1 MVINRSRIYL
11 TGLLFILIFSLH
23 AQDIK
28 IMSYNMQQ
36 PYNTNWDGRVA
47 NVASIIN
54 SHQPDILGTQELHA
68 YMRDQVL
75 GRAPGYVSYGRSRE
89 CDNTGEASFIFYK
102 SAKYDIDLANSG
114 TFWFKDDYWVCGRGY
129 DPSYNRI
136 CTYARLRDKATGKYF
151 YVYNSHFPMT
161 SMPEARK
168 KSAALLCQMAI
179 NRAIKDPVIYTGD
192 FNSWE
197 SEGNPIE
204 YIKNGTSLKMR
215 DTWRDVYP
223 TGNVETGFGTRLDFI
238 FLENRSS
245 HSTLST
251 YVVKSPVASDH
262 LPIVATVRIG
272 GQITIPFGQ
281 YIWLQNGGKYVTSNN
296 GTSAIICD
304 RPSVQAWEKF
314 LVVDAGGGKVALRG
328 SNGRYVSS
336 ENGVAA
342 MTCTRQAYSDWE
354 KFSWVAVSSN
364 QVALLGN
371 NGRYVS
377 SENGL
382 AAMNCNRPSID
393 GWEKFTFGI
402 TSAGRLEMSD
412 VSPNDETELRYFPN
426 PVSSTLNYQLQT
438 GISKHSVHV
447 RDYSGKVIMNNT
459 IAESGTDNSIDMSHL
474 SNGLYIIQISDKG
487 FNRTFKIQKQ

>member
-1 MVINRSRIYL
+1 MVIKKTTLFL
-11 TGLLFILIFSLH
+11 TALLFVLIFNLH
-23 AQDIK
+23 AQDMK
-28 IMSYNMQQ
+28 IMSFNMQQ

-47 NVASIIN
+47 NAASII
-54 SHQPDILGTQELHA
+54 STHQPDILGTQELHA

-75 GRAPGYVSYGRSRE
+75 GRVSGYASYGRSRE
-89 CDNTGEASFIFYK
+89 CDGSGEASFILYK
-102 SAKYDIDLANSG
+102 TSKYDIDLANSG

-129 DPSYNRI
+129 DPAYNRI
-136 CTYARLRDKATGKYF
+136 CTYARFRDKATGKYF

-161 SMPEARK
+161 DYPDARA
-168 KSAALLCQMAI
+168 KSATLLCQIA
-179 NRAIKDPVIYTGD
+179 NSRAIKDPVIFTGD
-192 FNSWE
+192 FNTE
-197 SEGNPIE
+197 EFEAPIN

-215 DTWRDVYP
+215 DTWREVYP
-223 TGNVETGFGTRLDFI
+223 TGSVETGFGTRLDFI
-238 FLENRSS
+238 FIENKTSN
-245 HSTLST
+245 STLGT

-262 LPIVATVRIG
+262 FPIVATVRIG
-272 GQITIPFGQ
+272 GVVNIPYGQ

-296 GTSAIICD
+296 GTSPIICD

-314 LVVDAGGGKVALRG
+314 YVVDAGGGKIALRG

-354 KFSWVAVSSN
+354 KFTWIAVSSN
-364 QVALLGN
+364 QLALLGN

-382 AAMNCNRPSID
+382 ATMNCNRPSID

-402 TSAGRLEMSD
+402 TSAGRLEMPDASAG
-412 VSPNDETELRYFPN
+412 EKELRYFPN
-426 PVSSTLNYQLQT
+426 PVSSTLTYRLPADV
-438 GISKHSVHV
+438 SKHSIQV
-447 RDYSGKVIMNNT
+447 RDYSGKVVVNNT
-459 IAESGTDNSIDMSHL
+459 IAESETDNSIDLSHL
-474 SNGLYIIQISDKG
+474 SNGIYLIQISDKG